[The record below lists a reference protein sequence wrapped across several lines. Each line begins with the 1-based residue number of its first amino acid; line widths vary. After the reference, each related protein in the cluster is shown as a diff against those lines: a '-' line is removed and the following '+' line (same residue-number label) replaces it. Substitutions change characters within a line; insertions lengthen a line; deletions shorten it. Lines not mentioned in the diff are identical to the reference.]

1 MSRSPMP
8 IAPQSP
14 RPARFLTGDLMRHI
28 IVMSLSASVGLVALF
43 VVDFVDLYFISM
55 LGDTAL
61 TAAVGFA
68 GTLMAFGLSVSIGLM
83 IAMSAL
89 GARRIGAGDEAGA
102 RALATSVLTLGSL
115 VGVAFAAVFWI
126 FAPQLLALLG
136 ASGDAQSAAVRYL
149 RIVMPAMPVMA
160 FAMICSGLLRAHG
173 DARRAM
179 NVTLFSALANAVL
192 DPILIFGFGLG
203 LDGAAWASVLARLTM
218 CATAAIP
225 ILRHYGG
232 FAPFRT
238 PQVVAHIRPIVGI
251 AAPAILTNLA
261 TPVGIVFVT
270 RAIAAYGD
278 AAVAGY
284 SVLARLM
291 PLAFCVIFA
300 LSGAVGPIV
309 GQNFGASQFTR
320 VRETIIKSIQFTAI
334 YTAIMWAML
343 LVGQGFIADQ
353 FSISG
358 VGREIIFWFAA
369 VAAPLLVFNGI
380 LFVCN
385 AVLNNLDRPLWST
398 YLNWGRNTLGVIPF
412 VILGSQVYGAPGVV
426 IGQYAG
432 GIVFA
437 ALGLWLSLWLV
448 DHFARHHREGG
459 RADGA
464 APVNQPA
471 SAAISAK
478 VQNPSVSVE
487 S

>member
-1 MSRSPMP
+1 MSNSPTP
-8 IAPQSP
+8 ITTHSAST
-14 RPARFLTGDLMRHI
+14 ARFLTGNLMRHI
-28 IVMSLSASVGLVALF
+28 IVMSLSASVGLIALF
-43 VVDFVDLYFISM
+43 VVDFIDLYFISL

-89 GARRIGAGDEAGA
+89 GARRIGAGDETGA
-102 RALATSVLTLGSL
+102 RTMATSVLTLGGL
-115 VGVAFAAVFWI
+115 VGVVFAAIFWI

-136 ASGDAQSAAVRYL
+136 ASGDTQLAAVRYL
-149 RIVMPAMPVMA
+149 RIVMPTMPIMA
-160 FAMICSGLLRAHG
+160 LAMICSGLLRAYG

-179 NVTLFSALANAVL
+179 NVTLFSAVANGIL

-218 CATAAIP
+218 CATAAAP
-225 ILRHYGG
+225 IVRHYGG
-232 FAPFRT
+232 FAPVRIERIL
-238 PQVVAHIRPIVGI
+238 QHVRPIFGI

-261 TPVGIVFVT
+261 TPVGVVFVT
-270 RAIAAYGD
+270 RAIAGFGD
-278 AAVAGY
+278 DAVAGY
-284 SVLARLM
+284 SVLSRLM

-309 GQNFGASQFTR
+309 GQNFGAGQFDR
-320 VRETIIKSIQFTAI
+320 VRETIVKSIQFTAI
-334 YTAIMWAML
+334 YTAGMWAAL
-343 LVGQGFIADQ
+343 FAGQGFIADQ
-353 FSISG
+353 FSING

-369 VAAPLLVFNGI
+369 VAAPLLVFNGV

-412 VILGSQVYGAPGVV
+412 AMVGAQLSGAPGIVV
-426 IGQYAG
+426 GQYAG

-437 ALGLWLSLWLV
+437 AIGLWISLRLV
-448 DHFARHHREGG
+448 DHYAQPIARDFEEACAR
-459 RADGA
+459 
-464 APVNQPA
+464 
-471 SAAISAK
+471 
-478 VQNPSVSVE
+478 
-487 S
+487 